1 MDIIVLKRREMMNFY
16 LFYGNDDNYINK
28 RIDRLI
34 NDINIDINDIIKY
47 NFTDY
52 KLEDILEEASMNS
65 MFNNNK
71 LIIIDSNLKE
81 DIDYELLERYINN
94 YNPHTYMVIKIK
106 TDKLDT
112 KKKIYKLFSKYA
124 KVEELNNDLDNLS
137 NYVNNLLKD
146 NNFYMSNSNINYFIA
161 KVGNNINNIDN
172 ELEKLYLYKFDDKK
186 IEKKDIDD
194 LVINNID
201 DEIFAITN
209 AVINNEVDKSLDLYN
224 EFMMKNYEPTQIIGL
239 LASQFQFLYQ
249 VKYLYNKNKTQ
260 NEIAKLIDV
269 HPYRVKLAIGN
280 LYNYTESDLL
290 HYISKLGK
298 LDEDIKT
305 GNIDKNVGLELFLL
319 NKDM

>member
-1 MDIIVLKRREMMNFY
+1 MNFY

-124 KVEELNNDLDNLS
+124 TVEELNNDLDNLS

-186 IEKKDIDD
+186 IEKEDIDD

>member
-1 MDIIVLKRREMMNFY
+1 M
-16 LFYGNDDNYINK
+16 
-28 RIDRLI
+28 
-34 NDINIDINDIIKY
+34 
-47 NFTDY
+47 T
-52 KLEDILEEASMNS
+52 
-65 MFNNNK
+65 
-71 LIIIDSNLKE
+71 LKE
-81 DIDYELLERYINN
+81 AN
-94 YNPHTYMVIKIK
+94 K
-106 TDKLDT
+106 KL
-112 KKKIYKLFSKYA
+112 
-124 KVEELNNDLDNLS
+124 EELNNDLDNLS

-186 IEKKDIDD
+186 IEKEDIDD

>member
-1 MDIIVLKRREMMNFY
+1 MNFY

-112 KKKIYKLFSKYA
+112 KKMIYKLFSKYA

-186 IEKKDIDD
+186 IEKEDIDD

>member
-1 MDIIVLKRREMMNFY
+1 MNFY

-172 ELEKLYLYKFDDKK
+172 ELEKLCLYKFDDKK
-186 IEKKDIDD
+186 IEKEDIDD

>member
-1 MDIIVLKRREMMNFY
+1 MNFY

>member
-1 MDIIVLKRREMMNFY
+1 MNFY

-186 IEKKDIDD
+186 IEKEDIDD

>member
-1 MDIIVLKRREMMNFY
+1 MNFY

-186 IEKKDIDD
+186 IEKEDIDD

-319 NKDM
+319 NKVM